1 MTVQPYQVQVVR
13 ADGSRELAIYYANG
27 STHAHYIA
35 AELNPGCQ
43 INLLGRPPEWSGD
56 DPL

>member
-1 MTVQPYQVQVVR
+1 MIVQPYQIQITRV
-13 ADGSRELAIYYANG
+13 DGTRELVIYHANG
-27 STHAHYIA
+27 ATHAHYTA

-43 INLLGRPPEWSGD
+43 VSVIGLLPEWEGD